1 MRFEILR
8 RATKKTPH
16 TYAKKETRIEKKKR
30 KVLGLFLKLNN
41 QKM

>member
-16 TYAKKETRIEKKKR
+16 TYAKKETRSEKKKAEGAR
-30 KVLGLFLKLNN
+30 LIS
-41 QKM
+41 